1 MTEHKY
7 LQDPKKRFSSRVKDY
22 IKYRPGYPQ
31 VIIDFL
37 KEKNILKDNSVVADI
52 GSGTGILS
60 ELFLKNGN
68 KVYSVEPNP
77 DMRKAAERLLG
88 RYGNFISIS
97 GSAEKTGLK
106 ERSID
111 LITAGQAFHW
121 FDIKKTKREFKRIL
135 NPDGYVVLIWNNRK
149 KSGNNFSSDYE
160 QLILKYGTDYKE
172 VRKNEKNVNE
182 FYEYNKN
189 VFYNYQDLDY
199 DGFKGRLLS
208 TSYIPLEDNP
218 SFAKMLEDLQDLF
231 SKYQKKGTVRLEYDT
246 EVYYGKL
253 DYAVK

>member
-1 MTEHKY
+1 MVEKKY

-22 IKYRPGYPQ
+22 VKCRPRYPSE
-31 VIIDFL
+31 IINFL
-37 KEKNILKDNSVVADI
+37 KDNNILKKSSVIADI

-68 KVYSVEPNP
+68 KVYGIEPNP
-77 DMRKAAERLLG
+77 NMRKAAEMIIG
-88 RYGNFISIS
+88 NYKNFISIN

-106 ERSID
+106 DKTID

-121 FDIKKTKREFKRIL
+121 FDIEKTKREFKRIL
-135 NPDGYVVLIWNNRK
+135 KSNGYVVLIWNNRK
-149 KSGNNFSSDYE
+149 KSGDNLSSDYE
-160 QLILKYGTDYKE
+160 KLVVNFGTDYKE
-172 VRKNEKNVNE
+172 VRKNEKKVDE
-182 FYEYNKN
+182 FYKYNKKI
-189 VFYNYQDLDY
+189 FYNYQDLDY

-218 SFAKMLEDLQDLF
+218 RFFNMLDELKKIFL
-231 SKYQKKGTVRLEYDT
+231 KYQKKGIVRLEYNT

-253 DYAVK
+253 E